1 MNAYF
6 RQVYAVVRKD
16 LLQEL
21 RTRQR
26 VATMG
31 AFAVL
36 VAVHFNYAVDPTI
49 VRIQNI
55 AAGLLWMTLIFAG
68 IMGVGRTFALEA
80 EDGAFQGVLLS
91 PIPRDAI
98 YLGKVIS
105 NTVLVSVVVALTV
118 GVFGL
123 FFQLQYGT
131 HPDALALTLFLG
143 VVGFVALATLFGA
156 VTAGTTLGEALLPV
170 LLFPLLV
177 PLVVYGV
184 GATGRLLQNRPL
196 AEVEG
201 NIRILGAFAVA
212 CIAIGAV
219 LFRHVV
225 ED

>member
-1 MNAYF
+1 MSDYL
-6 RQVYAVVRKD
+6 RQVFAVVRKD

-36 VAVHFNYAVDPTI
+36 VAVLFNYAVDPTI

-98 YLGKVIS
+98 YLGKVIA
-105 NTVLVSVVVALTV
+105 NGTPEQVRTDPKVLAA
-118 GVFGL
+118 
-123 FFQLQYGT
+123 Y
-131 HPDALALTLFLG
+131 LG
-143 VVGFVALATLFGA
+143 DDTGESHLDDV
-156 VTAGTTLGEALLPV
+156 AGTASSP
-170 LLFPLLV
+170 
-177 PLVVYGV
+177 
-184 GATGRLLQNRPL
+184 
-196 AEVEG
+196 EG
-201 NIRILGAFAVA
+201 DA
-212 CIAIGAV
+212 
-219 LFRHVV
+219 
-225 ED
+225 